1 MRARAMKVQ
10 KSMGVLLLFSLMFML
25 LFTACSKESDTTEA
39 PPPEQQEPNTEQVAE
54 EEPKAVEAKT
64 FSNEKVVLSVATPW
78 GEEGF
83 MNRIGTYVEEALP
96 HITLEHVDYN
106 GTSEQLQENNAQ
118 NIVPDI
124 LLAYTGQQP
133 LIELDMV
140 FPLDEMIQQYN
151 VDISEIEPTLL
162 TDIRSRDGQGR
173 LIGLP
178 AEASPLALY
187 YNKEI
192 FDLFGVSYPTDSM
205 TWEEVFDLAAK
216 TTGNRD
222 GVQYVGLE
230 FGTGNTQQATVP
242 LMQLSM
248 NMTDPQTG
256 EVLLTKDPN
265 FTKYM
270 DLMKKFYSIPGIYE
284 PGDEARGKNKFMDK
298 QAAMEINSWGYLSW
312 FPGEKEEK
320 LEIIKNM
327 DTLPVPSWSDKKDMS
342 PPMGTHPWVINNF
355 SDKKEAALQVLQYII
370 SKDYQKVFS
379 KKGIPPIYTDK
390 EFLEDYAVEHVLS
403 EKNNLAY
410 FQHPFAEP
418 PARKSTWDNQVDL
431 IGSMPKFAESD
442 MNVSEFIRELS
453 EESEAKIKTI
463 KEQQK

>member
-1 MRARAMKVQ
+1 MGLSTKKAR
-10 KSMGVLLLFSLMFML
+10 KSIGVLLFCLIFTL
-25 LFTACSKESDTTEA
+25 LFTACSKEADTTES
-39 PPPEQQEPNTEQVAE
+39 PSTESKVSNTEQGTE
-54 EEPKAVEAKT
+54 EKPEAVETKN
-64 FSNEKVVLSVATPW
+64 FSNEEVVLKVATPW

-83 MNRIGTYVEEALP
+83 MDRIGKYVEEALP
-96 HITLEHVDYN
+96 HITFEHVDYN
-106 GTSEQLQENNAQ
+106 GTSQQLQENNAK

-133 LIELDMV
+133 LIDLDMV

-151 VDISEIEPTLL
+151 VDISGIEPTLL
-162 TDIRSRDGQGR
+162 ADIRSRDEQGR

-178 AEASPLALY
+178 AESSPLALY
-187 YNKEI
+187 YNKDI
-192 FDLFGVSYPTDSM
+192 FDMFGITYPTDSM
-205 TWEEVFDLAAK
+205 TWEEVFDLAKK
-216 TTGNRD
+216 TTGTRD

-230 FGTGNTQQATVP
+230 FGTGNTELADVP

-265 FTKYM
+265 FTEYM

-284 PGDEARGKNKFMDK
+284 PGDEASGKNMFMDK
-298 QAAMEINSWGYLSW
+298 QAAMEINWWGYLSW
-312 FPGEKEEK
+312 FPGENEEK
-320 LEIIKNM
+320 LETIRNM

-342 PPMGTHPWVINNF
+342 PPMGTHPWVINNS
-355 SDKKEAALQVLQYII
+355 SDKKEAALQVLQYIT
-370 SKDYQKVFS
+370 SKDYQKIFS
-379 KKGIPPIYTDK
+379 KKGIPPIYIDQ
-390 EFLEDYAVEHVLS
+390 EFLKDYAVEHVLS

-418 PARKSTWDNQVDL
+418 PARKSMWDSQVDL

-442 MNVSEFIRELS
+442 MNVSEFIRKLS
-453 EESEAKIKTI
+453 EESEAKIKTLR
-463 KEQQK
+463 EQKK